1 MARNMEINV
10 SIIAEDKKKLFQSAM
25 NTELT
30 RLQDLGHVIR
40 DIKLAIASS
49 GQLAV
54 SISQKQRSIIGCI
67 IYELRPT
74 Q

>member
-1 MARNMEINV
+1 MARNIEINV
-10 SIIAEDKKKLFQSAM
+10 SIIAEDNKKLFQSAM

-67 IYELRPT
+67 IYELRLT